1 MANLRRD
8 AKIAAMGDTKELLL
22 FRHAKSSRDDPD
34 FDDFDRPLAER
45 GVKDAPL
52 MGRELAARGWIPQ
65 LALVSPAARTTETW
79 KLASAGMNPPPKV
92 RSPESLYLATSSR
105 ILSEIAKTPET
116 VERLVVVGHNPGM
129 EELSRML
136 AGQRSDAA
144 ARRLVD
150 EKFPT
155 GALARFTFSGEWKD
169 LAAGG
174 TALTHFL
181 RPKDLG

>member
-1 MANLRRD
+1 MANPRRH
-8 AKIAAMGDTKELLL
+8 AKIATMGYTKELLL

-34 FDDFDRPLAER
+34 LDDFDRPLAER

-52 MGRELAARGWIPQ
+52 MGREMAARGWIPQ

-79 KLASAGMNPPPKV
+79 KLAGAALPAAPKV

-105 ILSEIAKTPET
+105 ILTEIAKTPET

-129 EELSRML
+129 EELARML
-136 AGQRSDAA
+136 AGQRSDEA

-150 EKFPT
+150 DKFPT

>member
-1 MANLRRD
+1 
-8 AKIAAMGDTKELLL
+8 MGQTKELLL

-34 FDDFDRPLAER
+34 LDDFDRPLAER
-45 GVKDAPL
+45 GLKDAPRI
-52 MGRELAARGWIPQ
+52 GREIAAQGWIPQ

-79 KLASAGMNPPPKV
+79 KLASAGWASPPRV
-92 RSPESLYLATSSR
+92 RSPESLYLAPAAR
-105 ILSEIAKTPET
+105 LIAEIGKTPET

-144 ARRLVD
+144 ARRALD

-155 GALARFTFSGEWKD
+155 GALARFTFFGAWKD

>member
-1 MANLRRD
+1 M
-8 AKIAAMGDTKELLL
+8 IAAMGYTKELLL

-34 FDDFDRPLAER
+34 LDDFDRPLAAR
-45 GVKDAPL
+45 GVKDAPR
-52 MGRELAARGWIPQ
+52 MGRELVARGWIPQ

-79 KLASAGMNPPPKV
+79 KLASAGMNPPPRL

-105 ILSEIAKTPET
+105 ILSEIAKTAET
-116 VERLVVVGHNPGM
+116 VERLAVVGHNPGM
-129 EELSRML
+129 EELARML
-136 AGQRSDAA
+136 AGQRSDEA

-150 EKFPT
+150 DKFPT

-181 RPKDLG
+181 RPKDFA